1 MKKMF
6 VFCLSLVLLASLTAC
21 NMPAE
26 STGIAPELQTAA
38 ALTVQAVLT
47 PLNSPT
53 AAPPTSTGDAAASE
67 TPGTPLASPTAGGPS
82 LTATPTLGT
91 ATVTMTLSLTPTITP
106 TYSTPFL
113 TFKES
118 TNCRS
123 GPGQSYEILY
133 TFLPDSVT
141 EIVAAYPQD
150 GYWVVKQPGSNDTCW
165 AWGGYATT
173 SGSYWVVP
181 STTPPATR
189 TASPPSA
196 PSGLSWNYACGAG
209 GDITVDLKWIDRSDG
224 EDGFRVVRDDEV
236 IAQLPPNTNSYTDV
250 FYGSATENYSY
261 YIEVYSGTLTARSNT
276 IKFSCQ

>member
-1 MKKMF
+1 MKKIF
-6 VFCLSLVLLASLTAC
+6 TTCLSLALLVSLAAC
-21 NMPAE
+21 NMPIEA

-53 AAPPTSTGDAAASE
+53 AAPPTAAGDAA
-67 TPGTPLASPTAGGPS
+67 TPEIPLASPTAGGPT

-123 GPGQSYEILY
+123 GPGQNYEILHV
-133 TFLPDSVT
+133 FMPDSVT
-141 EIVAAYPQD
+141 EIVGAYPQD
-150 GYWVVKQPGSNDTCW
+150 GYWVVKLPGSNETCW

-189 TASPPSA
+189 TATA
-196 PSGLSWNYACGAG
+196 PNAPAGLNWDYSCGAG
-209 GDITVDLKWIDRSDG
+209 GDITVNLKWSDRSDG
-224 EDGFRVVRDDEV
+224 EEGFRVVRDDVV
-236 IAQLPPNTNSYTDV
+236 IAQLPPNSTSYTDV
-250 FYGSATENYSY
+250 FYGSATQKYSY
-261 YIEVYSGTLTARSNT
+261 YIEVFSGDLTARSGT
-276 IKFSCQ
+276 ISLSCQ